1 MNVQGILI
9 GVVSHALPAQVK
21 DIGVLLP
28 TNANVLKDHHG
39 TEMPVKLLAKTDKFP
54 LVVNASVRK
63 TLTGQVSTVLLVE
76 LAKCGM
82 GLPVWIFSVLLGL
95 SGTVLDATQ
104 ETNALK
110 TITTMELLAS
120 QFQLPVLQEQY
131 GKMEIVHLLE
141 TTVKMDSIS

>member
-1 MNVQGILI
+1 MNVQGTLI

-28 TNANVLKDHHG
+28 TSANVPKDLHG
-39 TEMPVKLLAKTDKFP
+39 MEMPVKLLAKTDKFP
-54 LVVNASVRK
+54 LMVNASVRK

-82 GLPVWIFSVLLGL
+82 DLPVWISSVLLGL

-110 TITTMELLAS
+110 TIITMELLAA
-120 QFQLPVLQEQY
+120 QLQLPVLQEQY

-141 TTVKMDSIS
+141 TTVKMDSIY